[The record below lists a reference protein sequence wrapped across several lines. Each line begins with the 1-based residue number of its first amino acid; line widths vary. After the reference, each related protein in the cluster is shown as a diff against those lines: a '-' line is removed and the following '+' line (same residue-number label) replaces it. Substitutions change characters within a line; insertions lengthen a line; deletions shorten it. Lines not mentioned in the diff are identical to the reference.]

1 MCKINVK
8 ASMNNP
14 ETAKGRGLNNGILYL
29 LVMPYLLIGGV
40 IFFVARGYHK
50 RKKLRALAPPLG

>member
-1 MCKINVK
+1 
-8 ASMNNP
+8 MNNP